1 LRLFGCGTIE
11 VAELR
16 ALDYRMRLRGRGE
29 PAADVAIV
37 AVDDRSIATH
47 GRWPWPRALQAKLIE
62 RIAAAG
68 AAVIG
73 VDIVQS
79 EAELA
84 CRLPAEAEESLDP
97 SCREALRQAIDA
109 GGETR
114 LAEAIRAS
122 GITVLGYYF
131 DFDPSRSGENAAPLS
146 EGAYKIVRHS
156 SEGGAAWIRRATAVT
171 RNLPQYGAAA
181 RTLGYFNFFPD
192 SDGLYRRVPLAIR
205 FGDQIATPLS
215 LAMLALHRPDQN
227 LAISTGAA
235 GVDSVRFGSTQIPVS
250 ADGQMLINY
259 RGPRRTFP
267 HIAAVDL
274 LAGTVPDD
282 SLRDKL
288 VVLGVT
294 AVAVGDVR
302 ATPLDPTYPGV
313 EIHANVLDNVL
324 RGDFVFQAARRE
336 FSAMALAEVAV
347 IFGLALLLG
356 LALWRARGWRGALAA
371 ALLLGGFL
379 AGSQWLFTE
388 TGAALRIVY
397 PSLALGLAYVAIS
410 VQHYVGQERETRATR
425 RMLDLYLSPSVAKE
439 LSARPDMLRLGGEKS
454 DRTVLFSDV
463 REFTGISERLDP
475 EELVELLNLYLGEMT
490 DIVFHHEG
498 MLDKYIGDGVMA
510 VWGAPIPQEDHAAR
524 ACHAALAM
532 MERLER
538 INATGATR
546 RWPSMEI
553 RIGINSGPMVFGN
566 MGSSRHLS
574 LTVMGDNVNLG
585 ARLEGTNKYYG
596 SHILASEATVQAT
609 HGEFVAREL
618 DLVRVKGKSQF
629 VRIYEILAPA
639 ADAAT
644 WQPILSEF
652 AAGLAAY
659 RAREWQ
665 EAVDRFEAVLRQ
677 RPSDGPAKLFLR
689 RSHHALREPP
699 ADNWEA
705 VTVFGE

>member
-1 LRLFGCGTIE
+1 
-11 VAELR
+11 
-16 ALDYRMRLRGRGE
+16 MRLRGRGAPSSE
-29 PAADVAIV
+29 VVIV
-37 AVDDRSIATH
+37 AVDDRSITAH

-79 EAELA
+79 EAELT
-84 CRLPAEAEESLDP
+84 CRLPAEAEANLDA
-97 SCREALRQAIDA
+97 SCREALKEAIEV

-114 LAEAIRAS
+114 LAEAIRDS

-131 DFDPSRSGENAAPLS
+131 DFDASRSGENATPLN
-146 EGAYKIVRHS
+146 EGVYKIVRHGS
-156 SEGGAAWIRRATAVT
+156 GGGDTWIRRATAVT
-171 RNLPQYGAAA
+171 RNLPQYGGAA

-192 SDGLYRRVPLAIR
+192 GDGLYRRVPLAIR

-215 LAMLALHRPDQN
+215 LTMLAVHRPDQN

-235 GVDSVRFGSTQIPVS
+235 GVDSVRFGTTTIPVS

-267 HIAAVDL
+267 HVAAADL
-274 LAGTVPDD
+274 LAGTVPDE
-282 SLRDKL
+282 SLRGKL
-288 VVLGVT
+288 VLLGVT

-336 FSAMALAEVAV
+336 FSTMVLAEVAV
-347 IFGLALLLG
+347 IFGMVWLLG
-356 LALWRARGWRGALAA
+356 LALRRARGWRGAVVA
-371 ALLLGGFL
+371 ALMLGGFL
-379 AGSQWLFTE
+379 VGSQWLFTE
-388 TGAALRIVY
+388 TGAALRLVY

-439 LSARPDMLRLGGEKS
+439 LSERPDMLQLGGQKS

-490 DIVFHHEG
+490 DIVFHYEG

-510 VWGAPIPQEDHAAR
+510 VWGAPIPQDDHAAR
-524 ACHAALAM
+524 ACRAALAM

-538 INATGATR
+538 INATGAAR
-546 RWPSMEI
+546 QWPTMEI

-596 SHILASEATVQAT
+596 SHILASEATVLAT
-609 HGEFVAREL
+609 NEEFVTREL
-618 DLVRVKGKSQF
+618 DVVRVKGKSQF

-644 WQPILSEF
+644 WEPVTSEF

-659 RAREWQ
+659 RARQWQ
-665 EAVDRFEAVLRQ
+665 EAIDRFEAVLRV
-677 RPSDGPAKLFLR
+677 RPSDGPAEMFLR
-689 RSHHALREPP
+689 RSQQAQREPP